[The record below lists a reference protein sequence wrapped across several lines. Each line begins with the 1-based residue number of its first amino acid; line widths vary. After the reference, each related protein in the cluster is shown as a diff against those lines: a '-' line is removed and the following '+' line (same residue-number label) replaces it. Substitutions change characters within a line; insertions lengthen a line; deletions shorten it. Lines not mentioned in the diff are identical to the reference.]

1 MNTTVN
7 FTYQYLKKQFFIF
20 SQFLFDEHIKA
31 KLIKDIAFFKEQKAG
46 LDQKV
51 FLSISR
57 ILISNDS
64 FNFLNQSIRM
74 KEPKSSIEP

>member
-31 KLIKDIAFFKEQKAG
+31 KLIKDIAFFKEQKSA

-51 FLSISR
+51 TL
-57 ILISNDS
+57 LV
-64 FNFLNQSIRM
+64 
-74 KEPKSSIEP
+74 